1 MNNESCCCGSQPV
14 LEVSEFDLGLL
25 LSLSQRQLNIYDV
38 YMSYRNERG
47 GCVTR
52 ASEWAGRAR
61 VRRSDAR
68 ARRLRGEERGRDA

>member
-1 MNNESCCCGSQPV
+1 MNLVVVVRNLFLRLG
-14 LEVSEFDLGLL
+14 DLGLRDLL